1 MKVEGGDEVP
11 ADRDPGVV
19 GDDLVAYRLDRL
31 GVSLH
36 PAHLDNTQYM
46 VTLLHLCDYNPTPPC
61 IQGHFRDGQTQRI
74 FQIRAHHLWCRV
86 FLGTLHHKATQ

>member
-11 ADRDPGVV
+11 ADGDPGVV

-36 PAHLDNTQYM
+36 PAHLANTEHGY
-46 VTLLHLCDYNPTPPC
+46 TPP
-61 IQGHFRDGQTQRI
+61 
-74 FQIRAHHLWCRV
+74 LV
-86 FLGTLHHKATQ
+86 